1 MARRRGD
8 IRRALHWIDEAC
20 KSKAKAPVN
29 QHCIKGKTLLEM
41 GKIPEA
47 ANEFKYVLEKIVK
60 DDSYSFLALANIAF
74 KNALDRKSNNK
85 GEQDRLLVKAYNKY
99 LDILAHDQTNCF
111 ACIGLAN
118 VLAFFNKTEDAMEI
132 YKLIS

>member
-1 MARRRGD
+1 
-8 IRRALHWIDEAC
+8 
-20 KSKAKAPVN
+20 
-29 QHCIKGKTLLEM
+29 M